1 VFKSYNFACAL
12 LSQEYKINGTS
23 DLSLTCVNGLLDLLA
38 VGSVVA
44 GILVITSSN
53 PVVSV
58 LFLVTVFVLAAC
70 YLLTLGVSFVGLT
83 YLIVYVGAV
92 AVLFLFVVMILNI
105 RVSEIV
111 AVGIEHT
118 KSLPLGFFVGI
129 LFTFEFLSI
138 LPAISVEL
146 GTYFFTQ
153 ATAVYLDIDTF
164 INISYVHIAFTG
176 QSADTGFA
184 AFTQIQ
190 ALGQGLYTHG
200 SVCLLIASFL
210 LLLAILGPILIC
222 LNPENSNKASEVET

>member
-1 VFKSYNFACAL
+1 M
-12 LSQEYKINGTS
+12 
-23 DLSLTCVNGLLDLLA
+23 NGLLDLLS
-38 VGSVVA
+38 VSSVVA

-92 AVLFLFVVMILNI
+92 AVLFLFVIMILNI

-111 AVGIEHT
+111 AVGLEHT

-138 LPAISVEL
+138 LPAFSVEL
-146 GTYFFTQ
+146 GSYYFTQ
-153 ATAVYLDIDTF
+153 ATAIFLGFDTS
-164 INISYVHIAFTG
+164 IGLNYVHIAFTG
-176 QSADTGFA
+176 PVADTGFA
-184 AFTQIQ
+184 ELTQIQ
-190 ALGQGLYTHG
+190 ALGQGLYSHG
-200 SVCLLIASFL
+200 SLGLLLASYL

-222 LNPENSNKASEVET
+222 LRQTSLFKTIILFPFSKRVREVV